1 MPATRSSSTART
13 PKQKQTLQITLPSR
27 RSSRKSSPLPDSRVS
42 KLSKPSDSSYLT
54 IRSSNNAKVLVRSE
68 VLRSY
73 LPRLY
78 NDYRANP
85 ERDITLPYSSQA
97 LLLIVGYLSRGS
109 FQPSIDAH
117 SYDHL
122 GDCFHAATAYGLDSL
137 TTWLRSELSHPRS
150 AYYMG
155 KSPIQAY
162 SLCSIYDLKVEK
174 KLAFN
179 LCIGT
184 IDFSNSSSLAS
195 VASKCQNSTV
205 ALDLISRLSRRNT
218 IILEMFGALHTCPL
232 DLRSYRWIDKIK
244 IARYSDFTCSSC
256 RDDIIFKVPSWIVY
270 WTHFAKMELLD
281 NPGAECEQVFRVDF
295 MSKRR
300 DGYDLFGDD
309 EMDEEDRELEPS
321 VCRGCL
327 KKILIDNPSRWE
339 DWAQEVEA
347 LLRKKLGDDF

>member
-1 MPATRSSSTART
+1 MPATRSSSAART
-13 PKQKQTLQITLPSR
+13 PKQKQTLQIALPSKRSTR
-27 RSSRKSSPLPDSRVS
+27 RSSPLPDSRVS

-54 IRSSNNAKVLVRSE
+54 IRSSNNAKVSVRSE

-85 ERDITLPYSSQA
+85 EREITLPYSSHV
-97 LLLIVGYLSRGS
+97 LLLIVGFLSRGS
-109 FQPSIDAH
+109 FQPSINTH
-117 SYDHL
+117 SYDDL
-122 GDCFHAATAYGLDSL
+122 GDCFHAARAYGLDSL

-162 SLCSIYDLKVEK
+162 SICSIYDFKAEK

-184 IDFSNSSSLAS
+184 IDFSSSTSLAS
-195 VASKCQNSTV
+195 VASKCQNPTV

-218 IILEMFGALHTCPL
+218 IILEMFSTLHTYPL
-232 DLRSYRWIDKIK
+232 DLRSYRWINDV
-244 IARYSDFTCSSC
+244 ARYSDFTCSSC
-256 RDDIIFKVPSWIVY
+256 RDDIIFKVPSWIVS
-270 WTHFAKMELLD
+270 WAHSAKMELLN
-281 NPGAECEQVFRVDF
+281 NPGEECEQVFRVDF

-300 DGYDLFGDD
+300 DFYDLFGD
-309 EMDEEDRELEPS
+309 EGLDEEDREFEPP

-327 KKILIDNPSRWE
+327 NKILIVNPSRWE
-339 DWAQEVEA
+339 DWAEEVED